1 MIKKV
6 KLGFVSFLFSIF
18 LNAQDKRE
26 RSCIN
31 EEKKNLSEL
40 NKLDAIQ
47 YSSAWNAK
55 LAGESYFNN
64 LKQVTNNAVPGRAL
78 DMHVDSEMNIA
89 YLALNGGGLW
99 TFNPYNS
106 TNYSNSLNKFLGSLY
121 VSSVCQNPLNKNEIY
136 VSTGDVEDYSL
147 GSGIYKSTDRGK
159 TFKVLKS
166 TEPSV
171 SSNFRYVNIVE
182 CHPKSNNEVYAA
194 CNQSLYRSKNGGDT
208 WQQVYSGFEKVR
220 GIVFTDNSILISVDK
235 KGIYKSNNG
244 DSGTFTLI
252 TSTLP
257 SETEAAKYRGVRI
270 AVCESKPSVVYSLF
284 AAGNNYSESE
294 IDRLKIF
301 KSTDNGLTWTRTAGN
316 GMKIAI
322 IQQPQFAAAINVSPL
337 DENLVFIGGNRPAF
351 SNNGGNSWNSCTGI
365 YGYDIHNLFTDPV
378 NKRLFWDVSDFGTS
392 RITISNDNSTANA
405 VDMQAEN
412 PNSLNCAQI
421 YFGDF
426 TPTGEGYIFGA
437 QDWGVNLAP
446 NGSTNYQP
454 MVGDGASCFIHK
466 QKPNIAYMSTQ
477 NTNIEKYTG
486 ANLSSMDYTKR
497 SSLLGDLDKNK
508 DGEMDDKPSTFLSY
522 FEMNQAD
529 GDQLYIPGNANL
541 WRTTNQGVNW
551 QNISSMYNL
560 TYSRLLVQEKDDPT
574 IYMMGLN
581 SVTSNIDFVEI
592 KNSKTRVSNSTS
604 GIRVI
609 TNIYPKNYG
618 EPESIISVPSD
629 PNAIYVVTY
638 YGTKIYKISEL
649 NLATPKVELVS
660 GNLPNVGI
668 SSLLAHPTLPKVL
681 FAGTAAGLFVST
693 DGGSNW
699 VLDKDFP
706 FVKIRQL
713 RLRKSDNRVDAYTYG
728 YGIWR
733 MNLTNTLN
741 TSDYIE
747 EFEKFKKVSL
757 YPNPSKNIM
766 KIDLQEDQLPL
777 KIKVYDQLGKEVFVS
792 NELVKGTNNFNF
804 DKLSS
809 GIYIVHYLKN
819 TELLKTATF
828 IKE

>member
-1 MIKKV
+1 MNKKV
-6 KLGFVSFLFSIF
+6 KLGFVFFLFSIF
-18 LNAQDKRE
+18 LNAQEGKE
-26 RSCIN
+26 RNCIHN
-31 EEKKNLSEL
+31 DEKHFSKFNR
-40 NKLDAIQ
+40 LDAIQ

-55 LAGESYFNN
+55 LAGQSYFSN

-78 DMHVDSEMNIA
+78 DMLVDSEMNQA
-89 YLALNGGGLW
+89 FLALNGGGLW

-147 GSGIYKSTDRGK
+147 GSGIYKSVDRGK
-159 TFKVLKS
+159 TFKVLS
-166 TEPSV
+166 GTEPSV
-171 SSNFRYVNIVE
+171 NSIFNYVNIVE
-182 CHPKSNNEVYAA
+182 CHPKNNNEIYAA
-194 CNQSLYRSKNGGDT
+194 CNKDIFRSKDGGVT
-208 WQQVYSGFEKVR
+208 WQEVYSGFEKVR
-220 GIVFTDNSILISVDK
+220 GIVFTNNSILISVDG
-235 KGIYKSNNG
+235 KGIYKSNSG

-257 SETEAAKYRGVRI
+257 SGTEATKYRGVRI

-284 AAGNNYSESE
+284 ATGNSSSESE
-294 IDRLKIF
+294 IDRLKVF

-316 GMKIAI
+316 GQNTATIA
-322 IQQPQFAAAINVSPL
+322 QPQFAAVISVSPL
-337 DENLVFIGGNRPAF
+337 DENFVFIGGNRPAF
-351 SNNGGNSWNSCTGI
+351 STNGGSTWSRCTGVF
-365 YGYDIHNLFTDPV
+365 GFDLHNIFSDPV

-392 RITISNDNSTANA
+392 RITISNDNLTANA

-426 TPTGEGYIFGA
+426 APTGDGYIFGA

-486 ANLSSMDYTKR
+486 TNLTSMDYTKR
-497 SSLLGDLDKNK
+497 SSLLGDLDKNN
-508 DGEMDDKPSTFLSY
+508 DGEMDDKPNNFLTY
-522 FEMNQAD
+522 FAMNEAD
-529 GDQLYIPGNANL
+529 GDQLYIPGNINL

-551 QNISSMYNL
+551 QNISSMYSL

-574 IYMMGLN
+574 IYMIGLN
-581 SVTSNIDFVEI
+581 SFSSNIDFVEI
-592 KNSKTRVSNSTS
+592 KNSKTRVSNSTT

-618 EPESIISVPSD
+618 EPESIISVPND
-629 PNAIYVVTY
+629 PNAIYVITY
-638 YGTKIYKISEL
+638 YGTKIYKISDL
-649 NLATPKVELVS
+649 NLTSPTVELVS

-668 SSLLAHPTLPKVL
+668 KSLLVHPTLPKVMY
-681 FAGTAAGLFVST
+681 AGTRAGLFVTT
-693 DGGSNW
+693 DGGATW

-706 FVKIRQL
+706 FVTINQL

-733 MNLTNTLN
+733 MNLSNTLS
-741 TSDYIE
+741 TPDYIE
-747 EFEKFKKVSL
+747 EFKNVSL
-757 YPNPSKNIM
+757 YPNPSKNIV
-766 KIDLQEDQLPL
+766 KIDLQKDQLPL

-792 NELVKGTNNFNF
+792 NELGVGTNNFNF
-804 DKLSS
+804 EKMSS
-809 GIYIVHYLKN
+809 GMYIVHYLKN
-819 TELLKTATF
+819 INLIKTATF